1 MLYFS
6 NIKNATI
13 NLRRN
18 KNFMKAKIITMLTF
32 CLLMLVSCND
42 KTSSSNIPSEEV
54 TSTQVT
60 STPTST
66 SLPSSEPLEES
77 SDEPLTSEASS
88 NTPSSEQS
96 TINEELQFI
105 SNSSRYGNTN
115 GNTMNR
121 SLAVYDFERKMH
133 YYANRGSIYAYNPV
147 TATSTELLADMS
159 SITYLTLYENTIYFI
174 GSTEN
179 YLYTYDL
186 LSMTTDLVLERGV
199 SYASRQTNYL
209 YLKTTIEGFGDDF
222 YFVCYNLS
230 NMTMIKYSSML
241 DNINHVWNKVIY
253 TDSEA
258 LKIKLVSYNLSGRT
272 TIANFTERGFKALN
286 YLHLLSEDYVD
297 EHNRLFFVSLQTQE
311 GPAYYFY
318 EIKTDT
324 LTFICKGGAHS
335 VNNDDKYLYLVI
347 DRDIVIYNYVEKT
360 YERTIYFDMSV
371 RNLNVINHYLYYQS
385 GDHNDLYMYHPEMV
399 VPFCLTA

>member
-1 MLYFS
+1 
-6 NIKNATI
+6 
-13 NLRRN
+13 
-18 KNFMKAKIITMLTF
+18 MKAKIITMLTF

-258 LKIKLVSYNLSGRT
+258 LKIKLASYNLSGRT

-286 YLHLLSEDYVD
+286 YVHLLSEDYVD
-297 EHNRLFFVSLQTQE
+297 QHNRLFFVSLQTQE
-311 GPAYYFY
+311 VPAYYFY

>member
-258 LKIKLVSYNLSGRT
+258 LKIKLASYNLSGRT

-286 YLHLLSEDYVD
+286 YVHLLSEDYVD

-360 YERTIYFDMSV
+360 YERTINFDMSV

>member
-66 SLPSSEPLEES
+66 SFPSSEPLEES

-186 LSMTTDLVLERGV
+186 LSMNTDLVLERGV
-199 SYASRQTNYL
+199 SYA
-209 YLKTTIEGFGDDF
+209 
-222 YFVCYNLS
+222 
-230 NMTMIKYSSML
+230 
-241 DNINHVWNKVIY
+241 
-253 TDSEA
+253 
-258 LKIKLVSYNLSGRT
+258 
-272 TIANFTERGFKALN
+272 
-286 YLHLLSEDYVD
+286 
-297 EHNRLFFVSLQTQE
+297 
-311 GPAYYFY
+311 
-318 EIKTDT
+318 
-324 LTFICKGGAHS
+324 
-335 VNNDDKYLYLVI
+335 
-347 DRDIVIYNYVEKT
+347 
-360 YERTIYFDMSV
+360 
-371 RNLNVINHYLYYQS
+371 
-385 GDHNDLYMYHPEMV
+385 
-399 VPFCLTA
+399 

>member
-66 SLPSSEPLEES
+66 SFPSSEPLEES

>member
-66 SLPSSEPLEES
+66 SFPSSEPLEES

-258 LKIKLVSYNLSGRT
+258 LKIKLASYNLSGRT

-286 YLHLLSEDYVD
+286 YVHLLSEDYVD

>member
-1 MLYFS
+1 
-6 NIKNATI
+6 
-13 NLRRN
+13 
-18 KNFMKAKIITMLTF
+18 MKAKIITMLTF

-66 SLPSSEPLEES
+66 SFPSSEPLEES